1 MELSYP
7 GIYYYFFKVDV
18 RPGPSSAKD
27 VDDKSSS
34 GSRVAKSQEI
44 EEVRDLSPP
53 THISYSL

>member
-1 MELSYP
+1 M
-7 GIYYYFFKVDV
+7 DV

-27 VDDKSSS
+27 VDDQSSS